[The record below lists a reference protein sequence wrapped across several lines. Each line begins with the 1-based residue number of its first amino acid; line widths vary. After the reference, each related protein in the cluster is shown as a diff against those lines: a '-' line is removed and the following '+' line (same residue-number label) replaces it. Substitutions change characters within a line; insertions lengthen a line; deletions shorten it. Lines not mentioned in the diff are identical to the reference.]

1 MSANRWNR
9 HAALGVGLG
18 LRAAHVEAILAAPA
32 PVVPFFELLAENFL
46 GEGGRPRDTL
56 ARVGAVYP
64 LVPHGVSLYVG
75 SADGVD
81 RAHLRRLRALADR
94 VDAPWVTEHLCWG
107 AAGGRTSHELLPLP
121 FTPAVVR
128 LCAEA
133 IREVQDTLGR
143 PFAIENVSSYLAWR
157 DSTMTEADFVAEV
170 AEAADCGILLDVN
183 NVYVSAVDHGFDP
196 RAYLA
201 RIPAERVAQ
210 LHLAG
215 HVAEEG
221 YLLDTHDQP
230 VAEPVW
236 ALYAEALARLGP
248 TPTIVEWD
256 GDVPP
261 LVVALAEVERAR
273 AIAAAVSPEVA
284 GAR

>member
-1 MSANRWNR
+1 MASIAPTSA
-9 HAALGVGLG
+9 AC
-18 LRAAHVEAILAAPA
+18 
-32 PVVPFFELLAENFL
+32 
-46 GEGGRPRDTL
+46 
-56 ARVGAVYP
+56 
-64 LVPHGVSLYVG
+64 
-75 SADGVD
+75 
-81 RAHLRRLRALADR
+81 ALADR

-261 LVVALAEVERAR
+261 LAVALAEVERAR